1 MVTNLGVKLD
11 CDFKQDKQDKDIYLY
26 LMRVFTS

>member
-11 CDFKQDKQDKDIYLY
+11 YDFKQDKQDKDIYLY
-26 LMRVFTS
+26 LYLM